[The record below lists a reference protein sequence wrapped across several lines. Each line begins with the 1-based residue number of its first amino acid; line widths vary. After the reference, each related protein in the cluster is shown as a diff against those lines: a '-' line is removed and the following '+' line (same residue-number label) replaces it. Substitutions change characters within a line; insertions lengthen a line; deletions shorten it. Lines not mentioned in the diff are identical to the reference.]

1 MSPCDHPE
9 SQKTEQG
16 CALCIGGLAAHLVML
31 KWRNV
36 LVSMS
41 RKERADCAPELV
53 RMLQSEVVKTTHE
66 MMVAPVV

>member
-1 MSPCDHPE
+1 
-9 SQKTEQG
+9 
-16 CALCIGGLAAHLVML
+16 ML